1 MMTDPVAK
9 STLAYPILMAASVLT
24 GIVLARRTQQP
35 LGLTGY

>member
-1 MMTDPVAK
+1 MMTDPIAN
-9 STLAYPILMAASVLT
+9 SMWAYAMLMAASVLT